1 MLERLSRCWARTV
14 VVATVVAAAATTLTA
29 CGGESGGPTT
39 LRFVWWGNED
49 RATATKAAVAEFE
62 KLHPEIKVETE
73 YSGYD
78 AYFQKLSTQVAGGAG
93 PDLLQLDRAT
103 VGEYEH
109 RHVLADLTGMS
120 LHLDKIDANL
130 LAGGKVDGGQYAVPA
145 GQTTQMLVFDPARF
159 SAAGVTVPT
168 GKGQSWNWAQFTDAI
183 SKVGAGGVAGTTDF
197 GWAIDW
203 FEVWLHQHGKSLYN
217 AGKLGFDASDL
228 RTFWTLTGSLRD
240 RKGVTPATATTKMDG
255 STQNSALVGKQ
266 SASEINYDSS
276 LTGYLS
282 SYGAPLAAA
291 PLPTDGKDTGMAA
304 MPPVS
309 FAVSQRSSHKDAA
322 AKLLDFLVNDPT
334 TGRILGATRGLP
346 PNQDIRAQVCGAA
359 TGANKAVC
367 DYEAAQRDKVGPA
380 FGAWP
385 TGSAAIKRDFQRT
398 YDDVI
403 FGRIS
408 AADAAE
414 RVVQNA
420 GHSLS

>member
-1 MLERLSRCWARTV
+1 MRERARAVAV
-14 VVATVVAAAATTLTA
+14 VTVVAAVAALLTA
-29 CGGESGGPTT
+29 CGGDSGGPTT

-49 RATATKAAVAEFE
+49 RANATKAAVAEFE
-62 KLHPEIKVETE
+62 KRHPDIKVETE

-109 RHVLADLTGMS
+109 RHVLADLAGQP
-120 LHLDKIDANL
+120 LHLDQIDANL

-145 GQTTQMLVFDPARF
+145 GQTTQMLVFDPTRF
-159 SAAGVTVPT
+159 AAAGVTVPT
-168 GKGQSWNWAQFTDAI
+168 AKGQSWTWSQFTDAVT
-183 SKVGAGGVAGTTDF
+183 KVGAGGVAGTTDF

-203 FEVWLHQHGKSLYN
+203 FEVWLHQHGKSLYDN
-217 AGKLGFDASDL
+217 GKLGFAAADL
-228 RTFWTLTGSLRD
+228 QSFWTLTGSLRD

-282 SYGAPLAAA
+282 SYGSQLAAA
-291 PLPTDGKDTGMAA
+291 PLPSDGKETGMAA

-309 FAVSQRSSHKDAA
+309 YAVSQRSSHKDAA
-322 AKLLDFLVNDPT
+322 VKLLDFLVNDPT
-334 TGRILGATRGLP
+334 AGRILGATRGLP
-346 PNQDIRAQVCGAA
+346 PNRDIRGQVCGAA
-359 TGANKAVC
+359 TKADKAVC
-367 DYEAAQRDKVGPA
+367 DYEAAQQDKVGPA

-385 TGSAAIKRDFQRT
+385 TGSAAVKRDFQRT

-408 AADAAE
+408 AAEGAA

-420 GHSLS
+420 EHSLS